1 MARNI
6 PVIGVGV
13 ALLTA
18 MLFAST
24 ASAQDDVAD
33 FYRSQTIDL
42 YVAGEQGGA
51 FDLHARMVAPFLKRH
66 IPGNPTIVVRPM
78 PGAGGARLA
87 NYMFKVAPKQGTA
100 IATLLPYIATAQ
112 AVQSREVQYDAR
124 RFGYLG
130 SIAPINSVLATWN
143 ATTPVKT
150 FAEMKSHEVVVGS
163 TGRSSITFIAPT
175 LANRKLGTKFKIVT
189 GYPATASIMM
199 AIARGEIHGRVADYE
214 GIAGPHADWLTNKLV
229 TLHFHTGLE
238 PDPSMPGVPR
248 LIDLAHTDEQR
259 AILEFLAFGSAIGRV
274 FVTTPDVPKER
285 LAALRKGFAAAVADP
300 EYRQLLTERRLVV
313 APKSGADLESI
324 VERTLAAPAKVT
336 SEAAKLF
343 NAD

>member
-1 MARNI
+1 MVRKV
-6 PVIGVGV
+6 PGVGT
-13 ALLTA
+13 ALLA
-18 MLFAST
+18 AILFTSA
-24 ASAQDDVAD
+24 ASAQTDVAD
-33 FYRSQTIDL
+33 FYRSHTIDL
-42 YVAGEQGGA
+42 YVAGAQGGA
-51 FDLHARMVAPFLKRH
+51 FDLHTRMVAPFLKRH
-66 IPGNPTIVVRPM
+66 IPGNPTILVRPM

-87 NYMFKVAPKQGTA
+87 NYMFAVAPKQGTA

-112 AVQSREVQYDAR
+112 AVNSREVQYDAR

-143 ATTPVKT
+143 ATTPVKS
-150 FAEMKSHEVVVGS
+150 FAEMKSREVVLGS

-175 LANRKLGTKFKIVT
+175 LANQQLGTKFKIVT
-189 GYPATASIMM
+189 GYPATAPIMIAM
-199 AIARGEIHGRVADYE
+199 ARGEVHGRVADYE
-214 GIAGPHADWLTNKLV
+214 GISGPHADWLANKLV

-248 LIDLAHTDEQR
+248 LMDLAHTKEQR

-274 FVTTPDVPKER
+274 FVTTPDVPKDR
-285 LAALRKGFAAAVADP
+285 LEALRKGFAAAVADP
-300 EYRQLLTERRLVV
+300 EYLQMMAERRLLV
-313 APKSGADLESI
+313 APKSGANLESI
-324 VERTLAAPAKVT
+324 VEQTLAAPSSVT